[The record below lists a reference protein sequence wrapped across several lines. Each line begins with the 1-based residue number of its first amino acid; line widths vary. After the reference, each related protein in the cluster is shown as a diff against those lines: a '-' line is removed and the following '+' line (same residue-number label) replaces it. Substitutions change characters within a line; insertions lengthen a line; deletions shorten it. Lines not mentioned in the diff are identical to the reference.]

1 MPGSLNVPGNT
12 SINGD
17 WEVFKMAKMGM
28 RYDADKTDQQQLECG
43 SYYDALDKLCSVV
56 VKMNKYAMDGME
68 IKNLQQNFQ
77 KIAPVFLMLCG
88 EEKAKPAKKIGR
100 PKKDILRVQD
110 EWGLCPTCGKKCIKV
125 KPETVLANYPMF
137 CKVCKRDYLVSWK
150 LE

>member
-56 VKMNKYAMDGME
+56 VKMNKFAMDGME
-68 IKNLQQNFQ
+68 IKILQQNLEIKNSLNHFVVRYL
-77 KIAPVFLMLCG
+77 KL
-88 EEKAKPAKKIGR
+88 
-100 PKKDILRVQD
+100 ILQ
-110 EWGLCPTCGKKCIKV
+110 EL
-125 KPETVLANYPMF
+125 L
-137 CKVCKRDYLVSWK
+137 LV
-150 LE
+150 